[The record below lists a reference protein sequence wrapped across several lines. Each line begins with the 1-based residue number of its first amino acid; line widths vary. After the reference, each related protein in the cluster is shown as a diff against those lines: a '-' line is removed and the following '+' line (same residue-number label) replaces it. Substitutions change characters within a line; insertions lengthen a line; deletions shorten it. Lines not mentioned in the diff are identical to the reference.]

1 MQDWAYQWKMSFNP
15 GRAKQMQKVTFSRK
29 TNTIIH
35 PTLYFNNGR
44 IKLAHAQKHLGLQ
57 PDDKLSFNKRANNA
71 ISNVTKGIGILR
83 KMQTILPR
91 RSLLIIYKTFFKN
104 SSWLWWCYDQ
114 LSNASFSSQTESVQY
129 NVAFKHLSPV
139 DTWRRCFNVD
149 TSLYD
154 VVSTLKRCRIS
165 TGRVSFHTYFT
176 PMT

>member
-1 MQDWAYQWKMSFNP
+1 MSFNP

-104 SSWLWWCYDQ
+104 SSWLW
-114 LSNASFSSQTESVQY
+114 
-129 NVAFKHLSPV
+129 
-139 DTWRRCFNVD
+139 
-149 TSLYD
+149 
-154 VVSTLKRCRIS
+154 
-165 TGRVSFHTYFT
+165 
-176 PMT
+176 